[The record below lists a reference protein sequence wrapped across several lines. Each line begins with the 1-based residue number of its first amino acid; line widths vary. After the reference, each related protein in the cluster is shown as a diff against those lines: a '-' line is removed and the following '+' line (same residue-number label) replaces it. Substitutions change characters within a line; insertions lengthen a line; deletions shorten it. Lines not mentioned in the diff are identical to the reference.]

1 MYASN
6 MIERIAL
13 YATLGLVLQQLD
25 QGATQWGFWAVLGLF
40 VVNGWLNT
48 QEGVE
53 QGVSRGLSIWVDLT
67 DEQRTELIELV
78 KTVEREHN
86 D

>member
-1 MYASN
+1 

-25 QGATQWGFWAVLGLF
+25 QSATQWGFWAVLGLF
-40 VVNGWLNT
+40 VAYGWLNT

-53 QGVSRGLSIWVDLT
+53 QGVAAGLSVWADLS
-67 DEQRTELIELV
+67 DEQRKELLELV

>member
-1 MYASN
+1 

-25 QGATQWGFWAVLGLF
+25 QGASQWGFWAVLALF
-40 VVNGWLNT
+40 IVNGWLNT
-48 QEGVE
+48 QAGVE
-53 QGVSRGLSIWVDLT
+53 QGVSRGLNIWVDLT
-67 DEQRTELIELV
+67 EEQRTELIELV